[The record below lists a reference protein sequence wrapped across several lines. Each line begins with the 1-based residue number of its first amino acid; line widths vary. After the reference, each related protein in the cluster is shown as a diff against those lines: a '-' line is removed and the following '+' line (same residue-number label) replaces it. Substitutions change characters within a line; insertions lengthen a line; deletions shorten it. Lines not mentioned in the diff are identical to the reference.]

1 MLRHVVMFRWTDDV
15 DDAHVAAITGALSAL
30 PACIPSIRAYR
41 FGADV
46 AVNDGNFD
54 FVVTADF
61 DDVDGYV
68 AYRDH
73 PEHLAMIDRLIKGH
87 VAERAAVQFEAG
99 A

>member
-1 MLRHVVMFRWTDDV
+1 MLRHVVMFRWTDEV
-15 DDAHVAAITGALSAL
+15 DTAHVASVEAALSEL
-30 PACIPSIRAYR
+30 PASISSLRPYR
-41 FGADV
+41 FGAD
-46 AVNDGNFD
+46 ARVNDGNFD

-61 DDVDGYV
+61 DDVDGYI

-73 PEHLAMIDRLIKGH
+73 PDHLAMIDRLIKGC

>member
-1 MLRHVVMFRWTDDV
+1 MFRHVVMFRWTDEV
-15 DDAHVAAITGALSAL
+15 DAAHVASVEAALSEL
-30 PACIPSIRAYR
+30 PASISSLRSYR
-41 FGADV
+41 FGAD
-46 AVNDGNFD
+46 ARVNDRNFD

-61 DDVDGYV
+61 DDVDGYI

-73 PEHLAMIDRLIKGH
+73 PDHLAMIDRLIKGR

>member
-1 MLRHVVMFRWTDDV
+1 VFRHVVMFRWSDDV
-15 DDAHVAAITGALSAL
+15 DVAHVAAVEAALAEL
-30 PACIPSIRAYR
+30 PASISSLRSYR
-41 FGADV
+41 FGAD
-46 AVNDGNFD
+46 ARVNDGNFD

-61 DDVDGYV
+61 DDVDGYI

-73 PEHLAMIDRLIKGH
+73 PDHLAMIDRLIKGR

>member
-1 MLRHVVMFRWTDDV
+1 MFRHVVMFRWTDDV
-15 DDAHVAAITGALSAL
+15 DAAHVAAVEEALAEL
-30 PACIPSIRAYR
+30 PAGISSLRSYR
-41 FGADV
+41 FGAD
-46 AVNDGNFD
+46 ARVNDGNYD

-61 DDVDGYV
+61 DDVDGYI

-73 PEHLAMIDRLIKGH
+73 PDHLAMIDRLFKGR

>member
-1 MLRHVVMFRWTDDV
+1 MFRHVVMFRWTDEV
-15 DDAHVAAITGALSAL
+15 DAAHVASVEAALSEL
-30 PACIPSIRAYR
+30 PESISSLRSYR
-41 FGADV
+41 FGAD
-46 AVNDGNFD
+46 ARVNDGNFD

-61 DDVDGYV
+61 DDVDGYI

-73 PEHLAMIDRLIKGH
+73 PDHLAMIDRLIKGR